1 MKLCNQL
8 PRTILNLAA
17 VVMLS
22 VSGVSMLRA
31 ATEWERLNWH
41 SDTSTKIDSGN
52 VAQLN
57 LAWKIATEKPVTHRP
72 LIENGRVYFADWS
85 GHATAADAK
94 TGKTIW
100 RKAIETPNTNAA
112 WHGFAGTGALGV
124 GVLFEA
130 SGEGNAFAVDAQ
142 TGDVKW
148 KVNFVPREKY
158 AGNIGAILFHDGL
171 VYIGVSSYEEAV
183 GLQVK
188 GFEPQFRGRVL
199 ALDAR
204 TGKTVWTTFL
214 VEAPANG
221 VAVWSSFAIGSD
233 PSTLFVTTGN
243 SYSGEATPLSD
254 AIVALDAKTGKVRWS
269 RQLTAHDVWTMP
281 KPTGPDYDFG
291 AGPQLFQAGG
301 RRLVGAGQKSGVY
314 HALDQ
319 QTGEVVWQATIGY
332 GEIGGGI
339 MADGA
344 VTADRIFVWS
354 NNSYEPSSRDAE
366 KTPMTIKALD
376 AATGATVWAL
386 PKAQAAGV
394 TSAGFLS
401 RDVYFVGSLD
411 GQVCAYSAK
420 DGKKLWSSP
429 NDQPSVGSSL
439 TVAGDTLYFGGGV
452 PKMFGGKE
460 QGGAG
465 VFAYSVVD
473 RNQ

>member
-1 MKLCNQL
+1 MKLCSQL

-22 VSGVSMLRA
+22 VSGVLMPRA

-57 LAWKIATEKPVTHRP
+57 LAWTIATEKPVTHRP

-124 GVLFEA
+124 GALFEA

-199 ALDAR
+199 ALDAT
-204 TGKTVWTTFL
+204 TGKTVWTTSL

-221 VAVWSSFAIGSD
+221 VPVWSSFAIGSD

-243 SYSGEATPLSD
+243 NYSGEATRLSD
-254 AIVALDAKTGKVRWS
+254 AIVALDAKTGKMRWS

-291 AGPQLFQAGG
+291 AGPQLFQGGG
-301 RRLVGAGQKSGVY
+301 RGLVGAGQKSGVY
-314 HALDQ
+314 HALDR
-319 QTGEVVWQATIGY
+319 QTGEVVWQAAIGY
-332 GEIGGGI
+332 GEIGGG
-339 MADGA
+339 
-344 VTADRIFVWS
+344 
-354 NNSYEPSSRDAE
+354 
-366 KTPMTIKALD
+366 
-376 AATGATVWAL
+376 
-386 PKAQAAGV
+386 
-394 TSAGFLS
+394 
-401 RDVYFVGSLD
+401 
-411 GQVCAYSAK
+411 
-420 DGKKLWSSP
+420 
-429 NDQPSVGSSL
+429 
-439 TVAGDTLYFGGGV
+439 
-452 PKMFGGKE
+452 
-460 QGGAG
+460 
-465 VFAYSVVD
+465 VD